1 MKLFANTAS
10 RHNQVDVCYYLG
22 IFLFK
27 SHLKYFVLSVSK
39 LEEINIYRRTF
50 NFSNMV
56 LKLIDTN
63 LISKMENL
71 LEKNCAKYMHFNR
84 LLTNNV
90 LQKNC
95 MCAQTHIIIIIYIFC
110 SCKLFFRFAHV
121 YE

>member
-10 RHNQVDVCYYLG
+10 RHNRVDVCYYLG

-39 LEEINIYRRTF
+39 LEEIKIYRRTF

-71 LEKNCAKYMHFNR
+71 LKELCKIYAF
-84 LLTNNV
+84 
-90 LQKNC
+90 Q
-95 MCAQTHIIIIIYIFC
+95 QTFD
-110 SCKLFFRFAHV
+110 
-121 YE
+121 